1 MGACSPKKKV
11 KPKVNLDDLDE
22 EDKDN
27 LDEDD
32 RDFIDDFVK
41 KGKTVSFIANKLDKS
56 EKVVQAYLA
65 KSQVDK
71 FGLDEDDQM
80 SIDMLFEGNRPI
92 EAIAKKLKIKKEVV
106 KAYLESKKK
115 EEAASKDEDK
125 IDEDD
130 CDIIDNFIKQGKP
143 TSLIAKKLNKSEKV
157 IEAYLAKSQ
166 AEE

>member
-115 EEAASKDEDK
+115 KKQLQKMK
-125 IDEDD
+125 I
-130 CDIIDNFIKQGKP
+130 
-143 TSLIAKKLNKSEKV
+143 KSMKTIV
-157 IEAYLAKSQ
+157 ISSTILSSRENLHPLLRKS
-166 AEE
+166 